1 MNFNE
6 WEPWY
11 CEILDYFGFSRAD
24 DEKAARWLASL
35 LSRDDLAALAALT
48 CGSEVTVCGNAP
60 CLKDEAR
67 KNPGH
72 RICSRCSSRGA

>member
-24 DEKAARWLASL
+24 DEKAARQT
-35 LSRDDLAALAALT
+35 RLT
-48 CGSEVTVCGNAP
+48 VI
-60 CLKDEAR
+60 
-67 KNPGH
+67 PG
-72 RICSRCSSRGA
+72 